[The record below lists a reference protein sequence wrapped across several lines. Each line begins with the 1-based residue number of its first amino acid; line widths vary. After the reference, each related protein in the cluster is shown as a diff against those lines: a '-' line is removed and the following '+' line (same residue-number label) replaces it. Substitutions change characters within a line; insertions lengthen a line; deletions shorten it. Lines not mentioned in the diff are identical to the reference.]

1 MEFYKDGNLVT
12 NGFNI
17 DDINY
22 PKPTIATTDYYR
34 DLGVLPVKEVAPIN
48 HSQQKIVAV
57 ETPYEEDGFWVVR
70 EAVDKTTD
78 EKMVTIRAERDTLL
92 RDTDWTGLSD
102 VTMSA
107 GMITYRQALR
117 DLPASVDVDN
127 PVYPTKP

>member
-1 MEFYKDGNLVT
+1 M
-12 NGFNI
+12 
-17 DDINY
+17 
-22 PKPTIATTDYYR
+22 PTID
-34 DLGVLPVKEVAPIN
+34 
-48 HSQQKIVAV
+48 HSKQKIVLV
-57 ETPYEEDGFWVVR
+57 GTPYEEDGFWVVR

-107 GMITYRQALR
+107 DMITYRQALR
-117 DLPASVDVDN
+117 DLPASVDVDS

>member
-34 DLGVLPVKEVAPIN
+34 DLGVLPVKEVPTID
-48 HSQQKIVAV
+48 HSKQKIVLV
-57 ETPYEEDGFWVVR
+57 GTPYEEDGFWVVR

-107 GMITYRQALR
+107 DMITYRQALR
-117 DLPASVDVDN
+117 ELPASVDVDS

>member
-34 DLGVLPVKEVAPIN
+34 DLGVLPVKEVPTID
-48 HSQQKIVAV
+48 HSKQKIVLV
-57 ETPYEEDGFWVVR
+57 GTPYEEDGFWVVR

-107 GMITYRQALR
+107 GMTTYRQALR
-117 DLPASVDVDN
+117 DLPASVDVDS

>member
-34 DLGVLPVKEVAPIN
+34 DLGVLPVKEIPTID
-48 HSQQKIVAV
+48 HSTQKIVPIEA
-57 ETPYEEDGFWVVR
+57 PYEEDGFWVVR

-78 EKMVTIRAERDTLL
+78 EKMIEIRGKRNQLL
-92 RDTDWTGLSD
+92 TDTDWTGLSD

-117 DLPASVDVDN
+117 DLPASVDVDS